1 MDTVTKGT
9 TQNTSDTGQ
18 ARRYMWLITVQWP
31 TGSGFAQATL
41 RSTVLIPAG
50 ASRLDIFTQV
60 CELAQREIGV
70 DTPTVLF
77 FSLEPDR
84 LNG

>member
-1 MDTVTKGT
+1 MDTATQST
-9 TQNTSDTGQ
+9 TQNATGTGQ
-18 ARRYMWLITVQWP
+18 ARRYMWVITVQWS
-31 TGSGFAQATL
+31 TGRGFSQATF
-41 RSTVLIPAG
+41 RNTVLVPTG

-60 CELAQREIGV
+60 CELAQRQIGV
-70 DTPTVLF
+70 DSPTVLF

>member
-1 MDTVTKGT
+1 MDTVTKGAA
-9 TQNTSDTGQ
+9 QNASGSGQ
-18 ARRYMWLITVQWP
+18 ARRYMWVITVQWS
-31 TGSGFAQATL
+31 TGHGFSQATF
-41 RSTVLIPAG
+41 RNTVLIPAG

-70 DTPTVLF
+70 GSPTVLF